1 MVIKEKYISV
11 KREIYGYEWDS
22 SNVSKVGGKAAQL
35 RKITPDLVPDWVVI
49 TADCPDDVLSG
60 VVQEAVSLLSLPPH
74 SPQKYSVYPYGKYA
88 VRSSAVEEDGE
99 NQSYAGIFE
108 SKLNVP
114 ITGLEHAVR
123 EVRDSVK
130 DERVTSYIDTMMK
143 ISSKYPRPSELPQN
157 PAVIMMHMVDAKYSG
172 VLFTTEPVEGTDRML
187 VEYEEGVGG
196 VVDGKSNSKML
207 FLENDS
213 DYYSNKRTA
222 AELNVNDLTQFY
234 PIYIEAK
241 RLENNYRKPLDI
253 EWAIDKN
260 NQPWILQVRPIT
272 AGIAV

>member
-35 RKITPDLVPDWVVI
+35 RKITPDLVPNWVVI
-49 TADCPDDVLSG
+49 TADCPDDVLSE

-88 VRSSAVEEDGE
+88 VRSSAVEEDGT
-99 NQSYAGIFE
+99 NQSFAGIFE

-130 DERVTSYIDTMMK
+130 DERVTSYVDTMMK
-143 ISSKYPRPSELPQN
+143 ISSKYPRPSELPQT

-213 DYYSNKRTA
+213 DSNKRTA